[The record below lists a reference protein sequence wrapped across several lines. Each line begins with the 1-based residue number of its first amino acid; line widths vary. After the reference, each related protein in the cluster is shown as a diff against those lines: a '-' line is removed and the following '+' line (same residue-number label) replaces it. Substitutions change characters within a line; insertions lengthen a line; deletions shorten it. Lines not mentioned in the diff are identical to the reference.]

1 MITNYLSPTSF
12 LVVIDRLPNVEFFC
26 QKITIPD
33 VSGTPQS
40 VNSPLGLFYEPQGA
54 LSYSDLDLSFVVDE
68 NMSNYLEIFRWLEG
82 LGSPEDQQQ
91 YKTLKNSQ
99 AGIKSDITVIL
110 NNNHKNPNIQFRF
123 KDAFPISISSISMDV
138 TATDV
143 SPIEATASFRY
154 NKFSVDRHS

>member
-1 MITNYLSPTSF
+1 
-12 LVVIDRLPNVEFFC
+12 
-26 QKITIPD
+26 
-33 VSGTPQS
+33 
-40 VNSPLGLFYEPQGA
+40 
-54 LSYSDLDLSFVVDE
+54 
-68 NMSNYLEIFRWLEG
+68 

-91 YKTLKNSQ
+91 YRTLKNSQ